1 MKSSP
6 CSRSQLRIRICLA
19 ALVVV
24 ALALPLA
31 ARAATIR
38 QEAYLKDFDP
48 RQYDAFGSSVAVSGD
63 TLVIG
68 ARGEYGD
75 GHGPLYAGAAYVFV
89 RNGTDWILEAS
100 LKAANG
106 YTHDW
111 FGHTVAISGDTVVV
125 GAFWEDSN
133 ATGVNRDQS
142 DNSAPRSGAA
152 YVFVRSGTN
161 WTQQAY
167 LKASNAE
174 GAEPH
179 PDGGWFGGDVFG
191 YSVVVSGDTVVVG
204 APEEESS
211 ATGVNGDQSDNS
223 APRSGAAYVFV
234 RSGTNWSQ
242 QAYLKASNAEGAGPT
257 SPDGGDNFGWSLAVS
272 GDTVVVGAPGEESNA
287 TEVNGDQSDNSAP
300 RCGAAYVFVR
310 SGTNWTQQAYLKA
323 SDASSSD
330 IFGWSVAV
338 SGNTVVVGA
347 PYASTTRDDDSG
359 AAYVFARDGTNWT
372 QQARFEDVNAVR
384 DDYFGWSVALSDN
397 TAVVGAPYATTS
409 AAESGRACFFVR
421 SGTNWSPQVDLKP
434 STNSYQSSFGGSVAV
449 AGDTIVVGAP
459 GDNDI
464 IRLSGVAYVF
474 TMAAPPPPLCD
485 GFCITSFKVE
495 ANLVTITWRSQPG
508 ETYYVGFKAALT
520 DPNWTPVSGGI
531 IAQATEASW
540 TGLRAPDAT
549 GFYCVVKVDG

>member
-1 MKSSP
+1 
-6 CSRSQLRIRICLA
+6 
-19 ALVVV
+19 
-24 ALALPLA
+24 
-31 ARAATIR
+31 
-38 QEAYLKDFDP
+38 
-48 RQYDAFGSSVAVSGD
+48 
-63 TLVIG
+63 
-68 ARGEYGD
+68 
-75 GHGPLYAGAAYVFV
+75 
-89 RNGTDWILEAS
+89 
-100 LKAANG
+100 
-106 YTHDW
+106 
-111 FGHTVAISGDTVVV
+111 
-125 GAFWEDSN
+125 
-133 ATGVNRDQS
+133 
-142 DNSAPRSGAA
+142 
-152 YVFVRSGTN
+152 
-161 WTQQAY
+161 
-167 LKASNAE
+167 
-174 GAEPH
+174 
-179 PDGGWFGGDVFG
+179 
-191 YSVVVSGDTVVVG
+191 
-204 APEEESS
+204 
-211 ATGVNGDQSDNS
+211 
-223 APRSGAAYVFV
+223 
-234 RSGTNWSQ
+234 
-242 QAYLKASNAEGAGPT
+242 
-257 SPDGGDNFGWSLAVS
+257 
-272 GDTVVVGAPGEESNA
+272 
-287 TEVNGDQSDNSAP
+287 
-300 RCGAAYVFVR
+300 
-310 SGTNWTQQAYLKA
+310 
-323 SDASSSD
+323 
-330 IFGWSVAV
+330 
-338 SGNTVVVGA
+338 VVVGA